1 MLGQCEPI
9 SQLDQIVPTQSK
21 RCHLNNRKV
30 TIMNHWMGTIYIERD
45 YGIGKDYIWTETFR
59 HFALNNLEYI
69 SQMLHLRDDTFKY
82 FNFGSF

>member
-30 TIMNHWMGTIYIERD
+30 IIIIGWELFIKD
-45 YGIGKDYIWTETFR
+45 YGIGKDYIWTETCLLYTSD
-59 HFALNNLEYI
+59 AADE
-69 SQMLHLRDDTFKY
+69 
-82 FNFGSF
+82 